1 MTKLRTGVIGLGAMG
16 APMARHLADKGYL
29 EGVWNRTGS
38 KAELL
43 CSELG
48 TWHAESPAELA
59 SRCDVLLVCVSADA
73 DLQSVVDRSLSG
85 LRTGSVLVD
94 TSTVSPTI
102 TVALA
107 ADLAKQGVAYAD
119 APVSGGVEGAI
130 HGRLVAMVGADLAT
144 FERIRPVIESFS
156 ASVTHMG
163 PVGSGQATK
172 AVNQVIV
179 GGVAEAVCEAL
190 ALAEKLNLPQERLLS
205 VLSSGAADGWFL
217 RHRGQSMLEN
227 RFGKGFKQSLLL
239 KDLEIVRNLARE
251 LDISLPVVEAATRD
265 YAELVASGEGNN
277 DISGLIRKKR
287 SDRYG
292 KPAYCVQAGQAKD
305 KKYD

>member
-1 MTKLRTGVIGLGAMG
+1 MTTLRTGVIGLGAMG

-29 EGVWNRTGS
+29 EGVWNRTSS

-48 TWHAESPAELA
+48 TWHAENPAELA

-73 DLQSVVDRSLSG
+73 DLKSVVNSSLSG

-107 ADLAKQGVAYAD
+107 AELAKQGVAYAD

-227 RFGKGFKQSLLL
+227 RFEKGFKQSLLL

-265 YAELVASGEGNN
+265 YAELVAGGEGNN

-292 KPAYCVQAGQAKD
+292 
-305 KKYD
+305 